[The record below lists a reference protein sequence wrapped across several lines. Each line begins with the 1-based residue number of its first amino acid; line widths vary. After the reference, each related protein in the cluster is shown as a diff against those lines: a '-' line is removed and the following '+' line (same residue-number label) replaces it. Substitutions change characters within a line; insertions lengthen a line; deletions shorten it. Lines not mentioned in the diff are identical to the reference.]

1 MNFLLIMVLT
11 FIGQQSM
18 MRVNM
23 GSYPTFEVCTGNI
36 TKKEAEL
43 QTTFQRDN
51 RMSPLTITS
60 LCLEED
66 DGKTEIPK

>member
-1 MNFLLIMVLT
+1 MNFLLIIVLT
-11 FIGQQSM
+11 FVGQTAM

-23 GSYPTFEVCTGNI
+23 GSYETFDACTLDI
-36 TKKEAEL
+36 PAKESILSKAI
-43 QTTFQRDN
+43 QMQN
-51 RMSPLTITS
+51 RMSEQTRTS